1 MGERTITIIPPKYA
15 DLPTPENRYRVA
27 AYCRVSN
34 PTEEQAG
41 SLASQLQYYT
51 TKIDEN
57 PLWENAGVYG
67 EVGSGIYM
75 KERNEFK
82 KLMAKCRTHKVDLI
96 LVKSISRFARNSLD
110 AIRSLRELQALGV
123 DVYFEQE
130 ESHLLDPD
138 SRMEI
143 EIFCALAQ
151 NESENKSHDIKWG
164 IDKGFKDGTSG
175 YLNFK
180 CYGYRSDKEQ
190 GLVIEPNKA
199 EIVRMIFNL
208 RLQSHSLGGI
218 SSELAKKKVP
228 SPSGKLIWSRECI
241 RKMLINEKY
250 TGSALL
256 QKTFIEDFFTGKQV
270 KNIGQHDIYLIKN
283 SHEAIVPIEVFEG
296 VQEV

>member
-1 MGERTITIIPPKYA
+1 MDERTITVIPPKA
-15 DLPTPENRYRVA
+15 IDLPTPENRYRVA

-34 PTEEQAG
+34 PTEEQHG
-41 SLASQLQYYT
+41 SLTSQIQYYAA
-51 TKIDEN
+51 KIDGN

-67 EVGSGIYM
+67 EVASGIHM
-75 KERNEFK
+75 KERHEFK

-96 LVKSISRFARNSLD
+96 LVKSISRFARNTLE
-110 AIRSLRELQALGV
+110 AITSLRELQALGV

-130 ESHLLDPD
+130 EIHLLDPD
-138 SRMEI
+138 SQMEI

-151 NESENKSHDIKWG
+151 NESESKSHDIKWG

-190 GLVIEPNKA
+190 GLMIVPEEA
-199 EIVRMIFNL
+199 EVVRMIFNL
-208 RLQSHSLGGI
+208 RLRGHSLGVI
-218 SSELAKKKVP
+218 ASELAKKKIP

-250 TGSALL
+250 TGSVML
-256 QKTFIEDFFTGKQV
+256 QKTYIEDFFTGRQV
-270 KNIGQHDIYLIKN
+270 RNTGQLDRYLIKN
-283 SHEAIVPIEVFEG
+283 SHEAIVSEEIFERVQG
-296 VQEV
+296 V